1 LAHWANWHI
10 EFPYLCAMKSMR
22 FLLYSI
28 ALGIILTLSAPSA
41 SAQCPM
47 CKTAVESS
55 LKDKENTKGRGLN
68 NGILY
73 LLSLPYLVA
82 GTMGV
87 IWFRNTRK
95 KKKEDNS

>member
-1 LAHWANWHI
+1 
-10 EFPYLCAMKSMR
+10 MKSIR
-22 FLLYSI
+22 FLLFTTVLGI
-28 ALGIILTLSAPSA
+28 ALSLLAPTA

-47 CKTAVESS
+47 CKSAVESS

-87 IWFRNTRK
+87 IWFRNSRK
-95 KKKEDNS
+95 KKKDENA